1 METGVVKWFSES
13 RGYGF
18 ITPNRG
24 GDDVFAHYSAIE
36 MDGYRTLQQG
46 QVVEF
51 ILEQGPKGPEAYRIR
66 TVAEQQPSVS
76 D

>member
-18 ITPNRG
+18 ITPSSG
-24 GDDVFAHYSAIE
+24 GDDIFAHYSAIE
-36 MDGYRTLQQG
+36 MDGYRTLREG

-51 ILEQGPKGPEAYRIR
+51 ILQQGPKGSEAWSIR
-66 TVAEQQPSVS
+66 TVPKSAA
-76 D
+76 

>member
-51 ILEQGPKGPEAYRIR
+51 ILEEGPKGPEACRIR
-66 TVAEQQPSVS
+66 TVVEQHGA
-76 D
+76 